1 MACRSFTTNQA
12 VEFRLATPA
21 DFSPDLLTI
30 QEQAPAQLP
39 RTLALSVAGLCGL
52 MVAWACFARLDVIAV
67 AEGRLVPVSFTKVVQ
82 PAEAGVVEQIFVK
95 EGDRVVAGQT
105 LMKLDAR
112 LSGIDVSGLDTDVVL
127 KDLSLARIEAE
138 LVGGA
143 IKYPA
148 NTAKALVA
156 KVDAQFSARKSAY
169 HDAVAQETAALSRS
183 KSDLEAASQIRSKLQ
198 ATVPIL
204 KQAADSYETLR
215 KEGYVGD
222 ILSNEKKREYMERE
236 RDLRSQESTV
246 ESLKAAVA
254 QSEAK
259 LVSIRSNYRSQLET
273 ERMDLLSSVNKS
285 RSELDKSKVRSGLL
299 EIKAPNDG
307 LVKDLAV
314 TTKGA
319 VVSAGALLMNIV
331 PQNEALQAEVLLRNE
346 DVGFVV
352 PGQVTRL
359 KVAAYPF
366 QRYGLIEGK
375 VALVSA
381 DSADPAKQNQLPG
394 QPPQLTYRALVK
406 LDSNFLKSEATN
418 ESLRL
423 STGMLVSA
431 EIHQRQR
438 TVMEYLISP
447 IQKVTQEAARER

>member
-1 MACRSFTTNQA
+1 
-12 VEFRLATPA
+12 LASPA
-21 DFSPDLLTI
+21 DFTPDLLTL
-30 QEQAPAQLP
+30 QESAPAQLP
-39 RTLALSVAGLCGL
+39 RTLALAVAGLFAAML
-52 MVAWACFARLDVIAV
+52 IWACFAKLDVIAV
-67 AEGRLVPVSFTKVVQ
+67 ADGRLVPVSFTKVVQ

-95 EGDRVVAGQT
+95 EGDRVVAGQI
-105 LMKLDAR
+105 LIKLDAR
-112 LSGIDVSGLDTDVVL
+112 LSGVDVSGLDTDVVL
-127 KDLSLARIEAE
+127 KDLSLARIDAE
-138 LVGGA
+138 LQGGL

-148 NTAKALVA
+148 GTSKLLIA
-156 KVDAQFSARKSAY
+156 KVDAQFSARKAAFQ
-169 HDAVAQETAALSRS
+169 DAVAQETAALARS
-183 KSDLEAASQIRSKLQ
+183 KGDLEAATQIKEKLQ
-198 ATVPIL
+198 TTVPIL

-222 ILSNEKKREYMERE
+222 ILSNEKKREYVERE

-246 ESLKAAVA
+246 VSLKAAVS

-273 ERMDLLSSVNKS
+273 DRMELLSTVNKS
-285 RSELDKSKVRSGLL
+285 RSELDKSKIRSGLL

-307 LVKDLAV
+307 LVKDLSV

-319 VVSAGALLMNIV
+319 VVAAGTLLMNIV

-352 PGQVTRL
+352 AGQSTRL
-359 KVAAYPF
+359 KVAAFPF

-381 DSADPAKQNQLPG
+381 DSADPTKQNQLPG
-394 QPPQLTYRALVK
+394 QPQQLSYRALIK
-406 LDSNFLKSEATN
+406 LEDNFLKSAATN
-418 ESLRL
+418 ETLKL

-438 TVMEYLISP
+438 TVMEYLLSP
-447 IQKVTQEAARER
+447 IQKVTQEAGRER

>member
-1 MACRSFTTNQA
+1 MGFRSCITKPGEECKL
-12 VEFRLATPA
+12 VSPV
-21 DFSPDLLTI
+21 DFSPDLLTL
-30 QEQAPAQLP
+30 QEEAPAQLP
-39 RTLALSVAGLCGL
+39 RTLALAVAGLCGL
-52 MVAWACFARLDVIAV
+52 MLLWACFAKLDVIAV

-82 PAEAGVVEQIFVK
+82 PAESGVVEYIYIK

-105 LMKLDAR
+105 LIKLDAK
-112 LSGIDVSGLDTDVVL
+112 LSGVDVAGLDTDVAL
-127 KDLSLARIEAE
+127 KDLSLARIDAE
-138 LVGGA
+138 LQGGV
-143 IKYPA
+143 IKYPPG
-148 NTAKALVA
+148 TSKLLVS
-156 KVDAQFSARKSAY
+156 KVDAQFAARKAAY
-169 HDAVAQETAALSRS
+169 QDAVSQELAALARS
-183 KSDLEAASQIRSKLQ
+183 KADLEAATQVRNKLN
-198 ATVPIL
+198 TTLPIL
-204 KQAADSYETLR
+204 KQAAESYETLR

-222 ILSNEKKREYMERE
+222 ILSNEKKREYVERE
-236 RDLRSQESTV
+236 RDLRAQESTV
-246 ESLKAAVA
+246 ESLKSAVM
-254 QSEAK
+254 QSDAK

-273 ERMDLLSSVNKS
+273 ERMELLSTVNKS
-285 RSELDKSKVRSGLL
+285 RSELDKSKIKSGLL
-299 EIKAPNDG
+299 EIKAPNSG

-331 PQNEALQAEVLLRNE
+331 PQDEALQAEVLLRNE

-352 PGQVTRL
+352 AGQTTRL

-366 QRYGLIEGK
+366 QRYGLMEGK

-381 DSADPAKQNQLPG
+381 DSADPAKQNQVPG
-394 QPPQLTYRALVK
+394 QPPQLTYRALIK
-406 LDSNFLKSEATN
+406 LEGNFLKSVATN
-418 ESLRL
+418 ESLKL